1 MNCQI
6 YIPFKFKNKKFRF
19 LNFQKK
25 SFKKCLIIFL
35 FYNFIQSAFAQSSG
49 DYRSCQNGNWTDA
62 TTWQVFDGSK
72 WNNASTYPSY
82 NDRNILI
89 QKNHIVTIIMNLL
102 PVAGLT
108 VDQLAVEGILKMS
121 SSSATPKR
129 NFIINNGS
137 GVDFLIKSGGLFFR
151 DADANHNIVL
161 NSGSVFEIQN
171 NAVYEHATTD
181 NTIPE
186 ALWDEG
192 STLRI
197 SGFETSLN
205 FYSGAEQQFWN
216 VEWNCSKQTTAF
228 NTATGGVLQNIRGDF
243 SIINTGTGKI
253 RLINSQSSYTMNIG
267 GNFNMQGGSLE
278 MTASSSNVNINLNG
292 NFNFTGGTITKVST
306 ASTPTINFIKNGE
319 QLYNRTSG
327 VFSNAIN
334 FSVASG
340 SVLNMSNSNLD
351 GNTGTFYLNDGATL
365 KTSHINGVNGNI
377 TCTNKNISSKA
388 NYIFYGSSEQT
399 TGSFI
404 GQQCNDLQILNSD
417 KVSLSN
423 NLTIAENL
431 NVSKGE
437 FSDGGYVLSGNS
449 IGNLIL
455 NDSAKLTIQNSF
467 PSDFLSPK
475 INLANKSIVSYS
487 SSGAQ
492 TISAIPVSYGNLEI
506 TGTGTKTLNGDI
518 KINGYLNITNAT
530 LDVSIENY
538 AIYILGDFNNSGNFI
553 ARNGIVNFIGNTAFS
568 GNTMITTFNKVN
580 ISAGS
585 FLTLK
590 AGGRTMKICNKLNIF
605 SSDPHH
611 IGQLIVEDN
620 TSSITGCGGND
631 TAVIQLY
638 DTLSHWHY
646 LSAPLDMSNVY
657 AFHGYYL
664 KQYDEGKDI
673 YENLVK
679 SDVLELG
686 RGYAMKYCDAM
697 NQSRLITLK
706 SSVDKIHSGTVSYPL
721 TYTGNNGWHL
731 VGNPYPCAIDWE
743 ATDGWDCQNTD
754 PVIYFYDAKNLRTS
768 TYNKIS
774 HLSTNG
780 GTRYIA
786 PMQGFYLHC
795 NSAGLFSLDNRVRI
809 AYNQPFYKKSDTEKQ
824 NISLKHISLLL
835 SDSLF
840 SDEIIIGFDNNASNG
855 FDNDYDAY
863 SLPEIEDS
871 NLKLSSITNDKDSIR
886 LVVNFLPENHTND
899 FFVPLEFSASSPA
912 NYNFKITENNLN
924 DNTVVSLLDSKTNQ
938 EYSLNEKGYDFFT
951 SSVKNDKR
959 FLLHFQSAL
968 TNNIKDNSLKSFDNI
983 DVYLLNNNLF
993 IKNISESNG
1002 EMTVKIFD
1010 LQGKLLLDQNI
1021 LGKDNVINLKDNLQK
1036 TSTGIYCIQIITG
1049 EKIVTKKIYLQ
1060 N

>member
-1 MNCQI
+1 MNYFI
-6 YIPFKFKNKKFRF
+6 YLKFNNNIRFGF
-19 LNFQKK
+19 LNLQKK
-25 SFKKCLIIFL
+25 GFKKVIIILILYF
-35 FYNFIQSAFAQSSG
+35 NHTVFAQSSG
-49 DYRSCQNGNWTDA
+49 DYRSCQIGNWTDA
-62 TTWQVFDGSK
+62 TTWQMYDGSK
-72 WNNASTYPSY
+72 WNNANSYPTY
-82 NDRNILI
+82 NNGNILI
-89 QKNHIVTIIMNLL
+89 QKNHIVTITMNLL

-108 VDQLAVEGILKMS
+108 VDQLSVEGILKMS
-121 SSSATPKR
+121 STSATPRR
-129 NFIINNGS
+129 NFIINDGQGS
-137 GVDFLIKSGGLFFR
+137 DFLIKSGGLFFR

-161 NSGSVFEIQN
+161 NSGSVFEVQN

-216 VEWNCSKQTTAF
+216 IEWNCPKQTTAF
-228 NTATGGVLQNIRGDF
+228 NTATGGVLQNIRGNF

-267 GNFNMQGGSLE
+267 RNFNMQGGSLE
-278 MTASSSNVNINLNG
+278 MTASSSNVNINLKG
-292 NFNFTGGTITKVST
+292 DFNFFGGIISKVTS
-306 ASTPTINFIKNGE
+306 SSSPTFYFINNGE
-319 QLYNRTSG
+319 QLFNRTSG

-340 SVLNMSNSNLD
+340 SILNMSNSNID
-351 GNTGTFYLNDGATL
+351 GSTGTFYLNDGATL

-377 TCTNKNISSKA
+377 TCSNKNLSSKA
-388 NYIFYGSSEQT
+388 NYIFYGSSEQA

-404 GQQCNDLQILNSD
+404 GQQCNDLQILNSN

-423 NLTIAENL
+423 NLTISGNL
-431 NVSKGE
+431 SISKGE

-449 IGNLIL
+449 IGNLVL
-455 NDSAKLTIQNSF
+455 EDSTKLTIQNSF
-467 PSDFLSPK
+467 PSGFLSTK
-475 INLANKSIVSYS
+475 INLTNKSIVSYA

-492 TISAIPVSYGNLEI
+492 TISTIPVSYGNLEI
-506 TGTGTKTLNGDI
+506 AGTGIKTLNGDI
-518 KINGYLNITNAT
+518 KINGYLKITNST
-530 LDVSIENY
+530 LDVSTDNHTINITGE
-538 AIYILGDFNNSGNFI
+538 FNNSGNFI
-553 ARNGIVNFIGNTAFS
+553 ARNGIVNFTGNSAVS
-568 GNTMITTFNKVN
+568 GNTMITTFYKVN

-590 AGGRTMKICNKLNIF
+590 AGGRTMKICDRLNIF

-611 IGQLIVEDN
+611 IGQLVIEDN
-620 TSSITGCGGND
+620 TSSITGCGGID
-631 TAVIQLY
+631 TVVIQLY
-638 DTLSHWHY
+638 DTSSHWHY
-646 LSAPLDMSNVY
+646 LSAPLDMNNVY

-664 KQYDEGKDI
+664 KQYNEEKDI

-686 RGYAMKYCDAM
+686 RGYAMKFCDAM
-697 NQSRLITLK
+697 NPSRFITLK

-721 TYTGNNGWHL
+721 TYTGYNGWHL

-743 ATDGWDCQNTD
+743 AADGWNCQNTD

-809 AYNQPFYKKSDTEKQ
+809 AYNQPFYKKSDKEKQ
-824 NISLKHISLLL
+824 NISLKHISILLT
-835 SDSLF
+835 DSVS
-840 SDEIIIGFDNNASNG
+840 SDEIIIGFANDASNG

-863 SLPEIEDS
+863 SLPEIEDP

-886 LVVNFLPENHTND
+886 LVVNFLPTNFTNE
-899 FFVPLEFSASSPA
+899 FFVPLEFTASSAA
-912 NYNFKITENNLN
+912 NYNLKIVENNLN
-924 DNTVVSLLDSKTNQ
+924 DNNTLVSLLDRKTNQ
-938 EYSLNEKGYDFFT
+938 EYSLNENGYNFFT

-959 FLLHFQSAL
+959 FLLHFQSSL

-983 DVYLLNNNLF
+983 GIYSLNNNLVV
-993 IKNISESNG
+993 KNISESYG
-1002 EMTVKIFD
+1002 EMAVKIFD
-1010 LQGKLLLDQNI
+1010 MQGKLLLKQSVSEKN
-1021 LGKDNVINLKDNLQK
+1021 NVINLNNILKK
-1036 TSTGIYCIQIITG
+1036 TSTGIYCVQIISC
-1049 EKIVTKKIYLQ
+1049 EKIITKKIYLQ